1 MRDEKRTILIQA
13 YTLNQ
18 NIRAPKIARTLIR
31 GGYYVIFLGW
41 DRGLKLLLEKSSRLR
56 KNALENARL
65 LSDLISGAN
74 LR

>member
-1 MRDEKRTILIQA
+1 MDEKRTILIHA

-18 NIRAPKIARTLIR
+18 SNRASKIARTLIR

-41 DRGLKLLLEKSSRLR
+41 DRGLKSLLEKSSRLR